1 MARMEAAVFVGLLL
15 GSLGGAHLYQLTS
28 ASVVFGTATF
38 CTLIALL
45 CVCFFVKESIK
56 NQTEERSSMVSPMN
70 ICPPNC
76 MN

>member
-28 ASVVFGTATF
+28 AAVVFGCGAF

-70 ICPPNC
+70 KCPSYL
-76 MN
+76 